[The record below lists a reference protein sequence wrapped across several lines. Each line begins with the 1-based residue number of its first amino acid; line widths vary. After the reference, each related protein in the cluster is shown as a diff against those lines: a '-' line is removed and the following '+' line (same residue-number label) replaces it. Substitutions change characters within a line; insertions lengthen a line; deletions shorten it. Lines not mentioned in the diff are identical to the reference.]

1 MSFRISVLG
10 TSGLR
15 DGEGRVI
22 QSVLQQPRRFALLVY
37 LALESRAGPARRD
50 TVLGVFWPE
59 KTLDNAR
66 GSLNQAVHYLR
77 RSLGPDAILTHA
89 DSVEVNR
96 ALVRCDAVDLLDA
109 CDEGRWAEAAGL
121 HGGELLPGYFDNGD
135 SPEFEHWLNRA
146 RVNIRVA
153 AARCAWEMA
162 EAEEAVGNG
171 AEAVVW
177 ARRASSWSLG
187 HEAELRRLLELM
199 ARLGDRT
206 GVLEAYETLRRYLE
220 ELEATPAPETKR
232 LMERLRNRWE
242 EEDRAVAPPGAGFRT
257 KEEGRISSAPGMG
270 SEGEILDRE
279 GQPTEADAR
288 GPDASGPP
296 SGDGSISR
304 GWSRSRRPGS
314 RKGAGPLRR
323 MASLAVTAGLMV
335 AILSLW
341 GLTRERPPTPSS
353 LITLLV
359 EDLLADGAEAPL
371 ARTLKGGVVG
381 HLQEMTALRVV
392 AEAGRES
399 VVRERGFILR
409 GDLLSLG
416 QEFQAT
422 FHLVDG
428 ASGAML
434 ASTRLEKGT
443 ADVPAALDELARSVA
458 QFARREVGAALA
470 ARRLAEAPVPEQAIA
485 MVRLGRQ
492 DMALGASLWRQSSP
506 DAAVAAYRK
515 ADSMFAQATHLA
527 PQWDLPWIDRAE
539 AAYHLMWIERVHGEG
554 GPAAAQELAARG
566 VRLASEAIARDGRQA
581 ESLELRAVL
590 LQWQWLL
597 EQPDPTGSSGAL
609 LARSEADARRAT
621 ELDPHRARAWNV
633 LGANLLSSG
642 GVGRR
647 LLGPGEG
654 GVGGHPPEERR
665 GNRASA
671 SSPQPGSWATPRRP
685 GHGVT
690 SWKNGRGVGWPVTVC
705 RSAPHGGRG
714 GPRPPR
720 AGEAPGSG
728 GKLGLLALPGPGV
741 RGSGC
746 GPPRPCRGGAA
757 SQGESG
763 EASGGRGGHRP
774 ASVPDVGT
782 RGTRGASQ
790 GAQAILDAHV
800 AEAPSLRSALRNSRR
815 FQDPGLGK

>member
-187 HEAELRRLLELM
+187 HEAELRRLFELM

-371 ARTLKGGVVG
+371 ARTLRGGVVG

-416 QEFQAT
+416 QELRAT

-506 DAAVAAYRK
+506 EAAVAAYRK

-566 VRLASEAIARDGRQA
+566 VRLASEAMARDGRQA

-633 LGANLLSSG
+633 LGANLLHRG
-642 GVGRR
+642 AWADAYWALGRAVSADTHLKNDAEIVFR
-647 LLGPGEG
+647 LFTAAWELGNTQAARSWCDLL
-654 GVGGHPPEERR
+654 EER
-665 GNRASA
+665 A
-671 SSPQPGSWATPRRP
+671 GS
-685 GHGVT
+685 
-690 SWKNGRGVGWPVTVC
+690 GWPVTVC
-705 RSAPHGGRG
+705 RLHLMADAEALDLLELAELRAQAESWAYWPSVAPEFEALAAVLHA
-714 GPRPPR
+714 R
-720 AGEAPGSG
+720 AGEAQRAREI
-728 GKLGLLALPGPGV
+728 LERLP
-741 RGSGC
+741 
-746 GPPRPCRGGAA
+746 AF
-757 SQGESG
+757 E
-763 EASGGRGGHRP
+763 
-774 ASVPDVGT
+774 VGT
-782 RGTRGASQ
+782 DLPAYRTWALVELGDLH
-790 GAQAILDAHV
+790 GAQATLNAHV